1 MTHADKENN
10 PEYLLRAVVVHHG
23 KYFSSGTMMTTII
36 DVHVQHLTLHVMCIF
51 SFDRMIINI

>member
-23 KYFSSGTMMTTII
+23 KYFSSGIYI
-36 DVHVQHLTLHVMCIF
+36 DYE
-51 SFDRMIINI
+51 S